1 MMRSVFKWLMWLLG
15 GAVVLIF
22 VITLGPPKELQVLF
36 TLAFGWVAFLFRVL
50 PEVSFNASAVA
61 QTLAVGAVLGGGAH
75 VSLRWLWRQV
85 RPEDASPWPAR
96 WTASLLALLVLLFCA
111 TMATVGVGHHVGW
124 LAAYDG
130 AWTSGW
136 RFRTME
142 RALSAGDEVCEEAS
156 RVLEADPSGA
166 SLSRELLERRRT
178 RVAAESMHTVL
189 VKGAGGQQELILFAR
204 DPLQREEDGVVRCWP
219 ASRRQEWQS
228 ARALSRLLAGEAVAE
243 GAAF

>member
-1 MMRSVFKWLMWLLG
+1 L
-15 GAVVLIF
+15 VL
-22 VITLGPPKELQVLF
+22 VTLV
-36 TLAFGWVAFLFRVL
+36 FGWVGFLFRVL
-50 PEVSFNASAVA
+50 PEASFNASAIA

-85 RPEDASPWPAR
+85 RAEEASPWPAR

-130 AWTSGW
+130 EWRSGW
-136 RFRTME
+136 RFQTRG
-142 RALSAGDEVCEEAS
+142 RALAESGAACAEAS
-156 RVLEADPSGA
+156 RMLERDPSGA
-166 SLSRELLERRRT
+166 SLSRALLESPST
-178 RVAAESMHTVL
+178 RAVAERMHTVL
-189 VKGAGGQQELILFAR
+189 VKGAGGQQELLLFSR

-219 ASRRQEWQS
+219 ANKREEWQP

-243 GAAF
+243 GAGL